1 MNHGETENLNRPITS
16 EETKTVIKNIP
27 KNKNPGP
34 DSFTGEFYQ
43 TFKENLTLILL
54 KLFRKTEEEEKL
66 PNSFF
71 KANITLITAPVKNNA
86 KRRNYRPVPLMN
98 MDAKISTKY

>member
-1 MNHGETENLNRPITS
+1 MNHEETENLNRPITS

-27 KNKNPGP
+27 KNKSPGP

-54 KLFRKTEEEEKL
+54 KLFRKNEEEEKL

-86 KRRNYRPVPLMN
+86 KRGNYRPVSLMN
-98 MDAKISTKY
+98 IDAKISTKY

>member
-16 EETKTVIKNIP
+16 GETKTVIKNIP
-27 KNKNPGP
+27 KNKSPGP

-54 KLFRKTEEEEKL
+54 KLFRKTEEEKL

-86 KRRNYRPVPLMN
+86 KRRNYRPVSLMN

>member
-1 MNHGETENLNRPITS
+1 MNHEETENLNRPITS

-27 KNKNPGP
+27 KNKSPGP

-86 KRRNYRPVPLMN
+86 KRRNYRPVSLMN